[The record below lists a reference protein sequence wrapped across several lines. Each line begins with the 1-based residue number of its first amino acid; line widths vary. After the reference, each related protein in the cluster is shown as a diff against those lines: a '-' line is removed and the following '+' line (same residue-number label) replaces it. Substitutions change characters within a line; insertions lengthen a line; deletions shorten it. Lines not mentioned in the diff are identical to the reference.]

1 MAFIDKLKG
10 IFIEVDESKK
20 SNSDQTYTVDSS
32 SSNSNP
38 QVEAGVKAASG
49 QNLQKFVELLSNVLE
64 KNNFPGYDYFEFK
77 KALQSV
83 AKLGNMEESM
93 MYKTVYAAAQSM
105 NVNSSQLIST
115 AKKYL
120 ELMENEKSNFMQ
132 SAGAFLQQNI
142 KTKTDEVQVL
152 EKSLADNKLKLEQLT
167 KEIAEQEARI
177 SAASNELNEIKVKVE
192 VNKNDFI
199 SAYSGF
205 VEEIQK
211 DIQKMESYLKD

>member
-10 IFIEVDESKK
+10 IFIEVDDSKKNNNESKT
-20 SNSDQTYTVDSS
+20 SADSS
-32 SSNSNP
+32 TTSNP
-38 QVEAGVKAASG
+38 QVEAKVKASSG

-83 AKLGNMEESM
+83 SKLGNMEEAM
-93 MYKTVYAAAQSM
+93 MFKTVYAAAQSM
-105 NVNSSQLIST
+105 NVSSTQLITT

-132 SAGAFLQQNI
+132 SAESFLTQNI
-142 KTKTDEVQVL
+142 KTKTEEVQIL
-152 EKSLADNKLKLEQLT
+152 EKSLADNKIKLEQLN
-167 KEIAEQEARI
+167 KEITEQEARI
-177 SAASNELNEIKVKVE
+177 SGASNELNEIKVKVE
-192 VNKNDFI
+192 VNKSDFM

-205 VEEIQK
+205 VEEIQQ
-211 DIQKMESYLKD
+211 DIQKMERHLKD